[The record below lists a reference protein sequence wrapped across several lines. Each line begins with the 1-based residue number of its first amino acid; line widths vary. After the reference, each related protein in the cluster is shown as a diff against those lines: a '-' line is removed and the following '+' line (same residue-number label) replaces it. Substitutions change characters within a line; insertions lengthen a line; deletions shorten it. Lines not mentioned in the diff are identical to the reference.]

1 MDFQNRVGGK
11 TGTGGPLNYSE
22 SNAERRERMRRL
34 ALETIDLAKD
44 PYFMKNHLGIY
55 ECRLCLTLHNN
66 EANYLSHTQ
75 GKKHQSNLARRAAKE
90 AALAAANP
98 QATTTLPNSHVLM
111 SQHAAGSSLQSQK
124 KTLGTPTV
132 KTYYLKDPETENWG
146 LMLMFAYP
154 NAPESTPEHRIMS
167 AFEQKVEV
175 PNKNFMYVAVA
186 AEHYE
191 TAAVR
196 VPFREVL
203 DHFAY
208 WDVDNR
214 VLFVQ
219 IMFNSKD

>member
-11 TGTGGPLNYSE
+11 TGSGGPLNYSE

-34 ALETIDLAKD
+34 ALETIDLAND
-44 PYFMKNHLGIY
+44 PFFMKNHLGIY

-75 GKKHQSNLARRAAKE
+75 GKKHQSNLARRTAKE

-98 QATTTLPNSHVLM
+98 QVTTTLANSPVFM
-111 SQHAAGSSLQSQK
+111 SATAAASSAQSQK
-124 KTLGTPTV
+124 NTIGVPTV
-132 KTYYLKDPETENWG
+132 KTHVLRDPETQNWG
-146 LMLMFAYP
+146 LMLMFSYP
-154 NAPESTPEHRIMS
+154 SAPESTPEHRIMS

-175 PNKNFMYVAVA
+175 PNKNFMYVAAA
-186 AEHYE
+186 AEPFE

-203 DHFAY
+203 DSFAY
-208 WDVDNR
+208 WDVDSR
-214 VLFVQ
+214 ILFVQ

>member
-22 SNAERRERMRRL
+22 GNAERRERMRRL
-34 ALETIDLAKD
+34 ALESTDLATD
-44 PYFMKNHLGIY
+44 PFFMKNHLGIY

-75 GKKHQSNLARRAAKE
+75 GKKHQSNLARRKAKE
-90 AALAAANP
+90 AALNAANP
-98 QATTTLPNSHVLM
+98 QVTATMGSPVMM
-111 SQHAAGSSLQSQK
+111 SQRAMESKAQSEK
-124 KTLGTPTV
+124 KTLGVPAVNTH
-132 KTYYLKDPETENWG
+132 YLRDPETDNWG
-146 LMLMFAYP
+146 IMLMFSYAST
-154 NAPESTPEHRIMS
+154 PENVPEHRIMS
-167 AFEQKVEV
+167 AFEQKVEA

-186 AEHYE
+186 AEPFD
-191 TAAVR
+191 TAAAR

-214 VLFVQ
+214 ILFVQ